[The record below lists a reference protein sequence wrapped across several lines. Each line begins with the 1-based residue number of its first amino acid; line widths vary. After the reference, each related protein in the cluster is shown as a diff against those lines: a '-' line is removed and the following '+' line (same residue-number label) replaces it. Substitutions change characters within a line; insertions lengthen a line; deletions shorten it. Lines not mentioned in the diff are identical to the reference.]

1 MGSVHCRP
9 LLAKIALSMM
19 KLIVSSCLVGLA
31 MCQYGNQYAQQKRP
45 VKILK
50 EQRFNSGDGNFG
62 SAYASEDG
70 TVFKEEALPGGER
83 RGQYSYIDQSGK
95 TITVKYSAGKD
106 GFKILEGAHVPSTGQ
121 TSAPHDPNYREPASY
136 SQSAPSYNQNNNQQ
150 YNNNKNQQYD
160 NNNQYNN
167 NNNHQYNNNN
177 NQYND
182 YSEPADPNRNP
193 FINPHD
199 PTHNNFQ
206 YNTNAANH
214 APGNSYSQ
222 QTASVPAC
230 ADCAGANPF
239 INPYDP
245 THQSGYVAPQQPAAA
260 AFNHQGGNSFNL
272 NY

>member
-9 LLAKIALSMM
+9 LLTKIALTYNMM

-31 MCQYGNQYAQQKRP
+31 VCQYGNQYAQQKRP

-121 TSAPHDPNYREPASY
+121 TSAPP
-136 SQSAPSYNQNNNQQ
+136 YNQNNNQQ
-150 YNNNKNQQYD
+150 YNNNNNQNNNQQYD

-167 NNNHQYNNNN
+167 NQQYDNNN
-177 NQYND
+177 NQ
-182 YSEPADPNRNP
+182 
-193 FINPHD
+193 
-199 PTHNNFQ
+199 
-206 YNTNAANH
+206 
-214 APGNSYSQ
+214 
-222 QTASVPAC
+222 
-230 ADCAGANPF
+230 
-239 INPYDP
+239 
-245 THQSGYVAPQQPAAA
+245 
-260 AFNHQGGNSFNL
+260 
-272 NY
+272 

>member
-1 MGSVHCRP
+1 MGVHCRP
-9 LLAKIALSMM
+9 LLTKIALSMM
-19 KLIVSSCLVGLA
+19 KLIISSCLVGLA

-50 EQRFNSGDGNFG
+50 EQRLNSGDGNFG

-150 YNNNKNQQYD
+150 YNNNN
-160 NNNQYNN
+160 
-167 NNNHQYNNNN
+167 
-177 NQYND
+177 ND

-214 APGNSYSQ
+214 APENSSSQ
-222 QTASVPAC
+222 QPASVLAC
-230 ADCAGANPF
+230 ADCAGANPC

-272 NY
+272 SY

>member
-1 MGSVHCRP
+1 MGVHCRP
-9 LLAKIALSMM
+9 LLTKIALSMM

-31 MCQYGNQYAQQKRP
+31 VCQYGNQFARQKRP

-121 TSAPHDPNYREPASY
+121 TSAPH
-136 SQSAPSYNQNNNQQ
+136 YNQNNNQQ
-150 YNNNKNQQYD
+150 YNNNNQNDNQQYD
-160 NNNQYNN
+160 NNN
-167 NNNHQYNNNN
+167 QYNNNN

-214 APGNSYSQ
+214 APGNAYSQ

-272 NY
+272 SY